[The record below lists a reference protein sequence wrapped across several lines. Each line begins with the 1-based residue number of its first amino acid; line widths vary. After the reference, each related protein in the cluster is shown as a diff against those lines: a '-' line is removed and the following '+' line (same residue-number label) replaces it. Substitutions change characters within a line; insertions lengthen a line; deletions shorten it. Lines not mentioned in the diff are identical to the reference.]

1 MSNTTNNTIRPIT
14 SNRSEATLHLMQSSR
29 YAKRLAKLLLVLLV
43 VSILAMMFLPWQQTS
58 RGTGSVV
65 AYAPQERQQTIDAP
79 AKGVVGEIGRDSDG
93 NILVEGSEVKKGDV
107 ILTIQPFAANK
118 VEQLKGQLKELK
130 IKEGTLAFKAEAQL
144 QLVEGYTEAKDF
156 AVSAAEAMVEA
167 AKAKLESKQELLPG
181 YDAKQKQ
188 ARQNFERQDSLA
200 RQGLKPAK
208 EIEKLRKEWDVAKSD
223 VESIKQ
229 DILSLK
235 NELLSKRDQVEEKRR
250 LGQAKV
256 DYAQAMYQD
265 ALGGAATTRK
275 EAGEVG
281 MKLGE
286 TDRLVVKAPRDG
298 TIYRMPL
305 YELGQAVKEG
315 EALLTLIPDST
326 QNAVELMING
336 NDLPFVQLK
345 QEVRLQFEGWPSVQ
359 VAGWPSTAVG
369 TFEGQVA
376 SIDNTDNGKGEYR
389 ILVIPSD
396 DPELEWPEDSKRFLR
411 QGVRANGWVQLRKVR
426 LGYEIWRQMN
436 GFPVEI
442 EGKEIKQ
449 SKRSKPPKVPK

>member
-1 MSNTTNNTIRPIT
+1 
-14 SNRSEATLHLMQSSR
+14 MQSSR
-29 YAKRLAKLLLVLLV
+29 YAKRLAKLLLVLLA
-43 VSILAMMFLPWQQTS
+43 VSILGMMFLPWQQTS

-79 AKGVVGEIGRDSDG
+79 AKGVIARIGDG
-93 NILVEGSEVKKGDV
+93 LVEGSTVKRGDF
-107 ILTIQPFAANK
+107 ILEIQPFAANK
-118 VEQLKGQLKELK
+118 VEQLRGQLNDLK
-130 IKEGTLAFKAEAQL
+130 TKEGSLAVKAEAQL
-144 QLVEGYTEAKDF
+144 QMVAGYTEARDF

-167 AKAKLESKQELLPG
+167 AKAKLESKEQLLPG

-188 ARQNFERQDSLA
+188 AKQNFERQASLA

-208 EIEKLRKEWDVAKSD
+208 EIEKLRKEWDVSKSD
-223 VESIKQ
+223 VASIKQ
-229 DILSLK
+229 DVLSLK
-235 NELLSKRDQVEEKRR
+235 NELTSKRDQVEEKRR
-250 LGQAKV
+250 LAQTKI
-256 DYAQAMYQD
+256 DYAKAMYQD
-265 ALGGAATTRK
+265 AIGGAATTRK
-275 EAGEVG
+275 EVREVE

-286 TDRLVVKAPRDG
+286 TDRLLVHAPRDG

-305 YELGQAVKEG
+305 YELGQAIKEG

-326 QNAVELMING
+326 QNAVELMISG

-369 TFEGQVA
+369 TFEGKVA

-389 ILVIPSD
+389 ILVIPTD
-396 DPELEWPEDSKRFLR
+396 DPDLPWPEDSKRFLR

-442 EGKEIKQ
+442 EGKEIKRT
-449 SKRSKPPKVPK
+449 KRGKPPKVPK